1 MVRYKFAWYNF
12 SMKSYRFR
20 FYPTPAQLRQLAVDF
35 GVARWAW
42 NTALDA
48 RSFSYRALGRSENY
62 VSLNKAFTVLKA
74 DPDYAWLK
82 DANSAVITQTLI
94 DQDKAFRNFFEGR
107 AAYPSFKRRRSAQ
120 SVRYTLDQR
129 LVAQNFTPGV
139 LLKLPKM
146 GALKVRWSRVVEG
159 TPKMVTVSRD
169 AAGRHFASFS
179 CEVEVKPLP
188 TIAKAVGID
197 LGLTSIATMSD
208 GFKSGA
214 PRFIRRYT
222 RQLKLAQRVLARR
235 VKGSGRWEVARQRV
249 ARIQAK
255 IADCRRDWLHK
266 LSTMIVRTCGV
277 IAMEDLNIKA
287 MGRALRLG
295 KSVADASL
303 GEFVRQIEYKAAWY
317 GREVLKIGRFERST
331 GVCPDCGL
339 IGPKLPLNVRAW
351 RCECGA
357 EHDRDIAAAKVI
369 LFQAVSGTARGAAY
383 QPEAAIS

>member
-1 MVRYKFAWYNF
+1 
-12 SMKSYRFR
+12 MKSYRFR
-20 FYPTPAQLRQLAVDF
+20 FYPNAAQLRQLAVDF

-107 AAYPSFKRRRSAQ
+107 AAYPRFKRRRAAQ
-120 SVRYTLDQR
+120 SVRYQLDQR
-129 LVAQNFTPGV
+129 IVTQNFTPGM

-146 GALKVRWSRVVEG
+146 GAIKVRWSRVVEG
-159 TPKMVTVSRD
+159 TPKMVSVSRD
-169 AAGRHFASFS
+169 AAGRYFVSFS

-214 PRFIRRYT
+214 PRFIRRYA
-222 RQLKLAQRVLARR
+222 RQLKLAQRILSRR

-339 IGPKLPLNVRAW
+339 IGPKLPLSVRAW

-383 QPEAAIS
+383 KPEAAIA